1 MSKRAA
7 AEPSP
12 PEQVPFEESVKQL
25 AEIVDKLEGGDL
37 PLDEAVALFEN
48 GMQIAK
54 RSQAQLDS
62 AERKVEELLAVDEDG
77 TPVTRDFED
86 EEDVRF

>member
-1 MSKRAA
+1 MTKRAA
-7 AEPSP
+7 ADPSP
-12 PEQVPFEESVKQL
+12 PEHVPFEESVRQL

-54 RSQAQLDS
+54 RSQAQLDN

-77 TPVTRDFED
+77 MPVTRDFED
-86 EEDVRF
+86 EEDIRF